1 MAGIVRGHS
10 LDHSVRAGLKASYLS
25 LLSSNTIADNISHD
39 ELFTSNALHDWMN
52 IEPTIF

>member
-10 LDHSVRAGLKASYLS
+10 LDYSVRAGLKASYLS
-25 LLSSNTIADNISHD
+25 LLSSNTIADNISHN
-39 ELFTSNALHDWMN
+39 ELFTSDALQHWMN

>member
-10 LDHSVRAGLKASYLS
+10 LDHCVRAGLKASYLS
-25 LLSSNTIADNISHD
+25 LLSNNTIADNISHN
-39 ELFTSNALHDWMN
+39 ELYASNALHQWMK

>member
-1 MAGIVRGHS
+1 MTGVVQGHS

-25 LLSSNTIADNISHD
+25 LLSNNTISNDILYD
-39 ELFTSNALHDWMN
+39 ELFNIDSMHQWMD